1 MTKININ
8 DDIYEDLII
17 QLENIQKNICI
28 ADERKLFQNKRKKT
42 NKKKA
47 DPFILDEMQINARL
61 LAMDDIDSNISFIEL
76 KKCLDSDNELGK
88 ILGKICISIGSSV
101 LSYDSVKELIP
112 DNLVSKFNII
122 LKSAKKICEVK
133 EEE

>member
-28 ADERKLFQNKRKKT
+28 ADERRLFQNMRKRK
-42 NKKKA
+42 NKKET

-61 LAMDDIDSNISFIEL
+61 LAMEDIDSNISFIEL
-76 KKCLDSDNELGK
+76 KKCLDENTELGK
-88 ILGKICISIGSSV
+88 ILGKLCLSIGSTV

-112 DNLVSKFNII
+112 DNLLSKFNIV
-122 LKSAKKICEVK
+122 LKSAKKICGMED
-133 EEE
+133 EE